1 MFKALKE
8 KVSNEYEKA
17 KVNIQTQAQN
27 LVSIVYLINFVL
39 FENDQ
44 FLIVTMFSLE

>member
-17 KVNIQTQAQN
+17 KVNIQSQALN
-27 LVSIVYLINFVL
+27 LVTIFNSNVFADDSCFYF
-39 FENDQ
+39 
-44 FLIVTMFSLE
+44 